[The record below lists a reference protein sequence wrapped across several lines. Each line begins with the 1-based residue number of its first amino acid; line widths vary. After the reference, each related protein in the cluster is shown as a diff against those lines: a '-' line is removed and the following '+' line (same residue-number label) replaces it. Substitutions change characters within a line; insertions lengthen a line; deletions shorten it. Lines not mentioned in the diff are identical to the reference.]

1 MLIADFTRAMENKD
15 YVALSNCFS
24 PECFLMD
31 HGPSCAGK
39 ENYHIYGNKAIE
51 MFYHNKFILG
61 GLQVMDPVIQSE
73 RTVNY
78 FCSYGGVIIHV
89 QATIELYDQKT
100 GLIKEMIIRPA

>member
-1 MLIADFTRAMENKD
+1 MLIADFSRAMENKD
-15 YVALSNCFS
+15 YVALSNCFAAR
-24 PECFLMD
+24 CFLFD
-31 HGPSCAGK
+31 HCPSAAGK
-39 ENYHIYGNKAIE
+39 ENYHIYGSKAIE
-51 MFYHNKFILG
+51 MFYHNKFVLG
-61 GLQVMDPVIQSE
+61 GLSVSDPVIVNE